1 MSEFECVRERER
13 ENLPAAVAEQSEA
26 PGQATRLLEVHS
38 HIHTY
43 SHART
48 AQLSEKKLQGT
59 YDREERARREDIC
72 VFEKREK
79 WKPPPCLISKTADTY
94 LELAHDQG
102 KKMSSVRSIHCLVD
116 AMH

>member
-1 MSEFECVRERER
+1 MRERER
-13 ENLPAAVAEQSEA
+13 EKTFQLQS
-26 PGQATRLLEVHS
+26 QNNQKLLDKQLVYSKFTRTYTHTHTHERHS
-38 HIHTY
+38 Y
-43 SHART
+43 
-48 AQLSEKKLQGT
+48 EKKLQGT

>member
-1 MSEFECVRERER
+1 MRERER
-13 ENLPAAVAEQSEA
+13 EREKTFQLQSQNNSEA

-59 YDREERARREDIC
+59 YEEERARREDIC